1 MVISQDDT
9 QEHVLTSPQ
18 PLAEVTLLKAK
29 LMLPPPVPFCVD
41 KEPDKIAV
49 SVVVRGAYNKE
60 QKTPVIN
67 CLLAKLSQTTS
78 GRHMF
83 AVLLQFDLLVT
94 KHYLYRL

>member
-1 MVISQDDT
+1 MVISQVDT

-49 SVVVRGAYNKE
+49 SVVVRGAYKKE
-60 QKTPVIN
+60 QKATSY
-67 CLLAKLSQTTS
+67 KLPSNKVVSDNFWATHVFCTN
-78 GRHMF
+78 
-83 AVLLQFDLLVT
+83 T
-94 KHYLYRL
+94 I